1 MARANA
7 VILLSGGVDSATAA
21 AIAKQQGFDLHAL
34 SFRYGQ
40 RHERELASAQQVAA
54 FLQAKTH
61 QILSFD
67 LRAIGG
73 SALTDDI
80 AVPKGRSEAEMGKGI
95 PVTYV
100 PARNTIF
107 LSFALALAERIEA
120 QDIFFGANQLDY
132 SGYPDCREEYI
143 QAFERMANLA
153 TKAGVEGKSRLT
165 IHTPLL
171 KLSKA
176 AIIKTGLALGLDYAL
191 TWSCYD
197 PRSDDRACGR
207 CDSCQLRLKGFA
219 EAGRLIGPDIL
230 RRSVANA
237 VMLPNPFTPKFLTQL
252 ETLRLRTRK
261 EVLGSQTG
269 SYASPRRGTSLEF
282 ADYRRYAPGDDLRYL
297 DWGIYART
305 DRLYV
310 KVFREEVD
318 LFAYVFIDASASMG
332 FPSLASQ
339 IFARVSRRPGAVLRH
354 PGQPRSRQAALVAG
368 WRRARSVA
376 VFSRPAP
383 HDGLCQFRHL
393 GNSRRRPRFRA
404 GVGRLSQKN
413 AAARQSDLD
422 LGFLDARRGISERA
436 QSAAGF

>member
-7 VILLSGGVDSATAA
+7 VILLSGGADSATAA

-54 FLQAKTH
+54 FLQARTH

-171 KLSKA
+171 KMSKA
-176 AIIKTGLALGLDYAL
+176 AIIKTGLTLGLDYAL
-191 TWSCYD
+191 SWSCYD

-219 EAGRLIGPDIL
+219 EAGVIDPI
-230 RRSVANA
+230 
-237 VMLPNPFTPKFLTQL
+237 P
-252 ETLRLRTRK
+252 
-261 EVLGSQTG
+261 
-269 SYASPRRGTSLEF
+269 YA
-282 ADYRRYAPGDDLRYL
+282 
-297 DWGIYART
+297 
-305 DRLYV
+305 DR
-310 KVFREEVD
+310 
-318 LFAYVFIDASASMG
+318 
-332 FPSLASQ
+332 
-339 IFARVSRRPGAVLRH
+339 
-354 PGQPRSRQAALVAG
+354 
-368 WRRARSVA
+368 
-376 VFSRPAP
+376 
-383 HDGLCQFRHL
+383 
-393 GNSRRRPRFRA
+393 
-404 GVGRLSQKN
+404 
-413 AAARQSDLD
+413 
-422 LGFLDARRGISERA
+422 
-436 QSAAGF
+436 